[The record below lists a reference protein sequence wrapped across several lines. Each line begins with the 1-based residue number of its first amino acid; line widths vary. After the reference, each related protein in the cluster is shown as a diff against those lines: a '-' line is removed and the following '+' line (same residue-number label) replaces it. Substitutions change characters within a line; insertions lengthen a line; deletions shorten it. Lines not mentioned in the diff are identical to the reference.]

1 MKELLF
7 YLIMFILVYLFY
19 VIFVLCRKNV
29 LKKFPDGKEIKYLKF
44 KYGIKV
50 NDKNIKKIAN
60 TIFLANSFILST
72 TVFVVC
78 LFDNL
83 ILEIIVGVITLLVLI
98 LGIYHLIGIY
108 YKNLVLWQNQSTFS
122 VD

>member
-1 MKELLF
+1 MRELIL
-7 YLIMFILVYLFY
+7 YLMTFVLAYLFY

-29 LKKFPDGKEIKYLKF
+29 LKKFPNGKEITYLKF

-50 NDKNIKKIAN
+50 NDSNLKKIAN
-60 TIFLANSFILST
+60 TIFLANSFILSI
-72 TVFVVC
+72 TVYIVC

-83 ILEIIVGVITLLVLI
+83 FVEIILGVATLLILI

-108 YKNLVLWQNQSTFS
+108 YKKKQSKQGGKK
-122 VD
+122 